1 MENPFEVIIER
12 LDRIENALNQ
22 ILNSDKNDNVPIK
35 DHLMNV
41 QEVADYLSLS
51 IATIYGKCHFNE
63 IPRIKKGKRLYF
75 LKSDID
81 SWLAESKQKTND
93 DIQKMALDYINKN
106 PLHRRR

>member
-22 ILNSDKNDNVPIK
+22 LLNGKKNDDVPIG
-35 DHLMNV
+35 DHLMNI
-41 QEVADYLSLS
+41 QDVAEYLSLS
-51 IATIYGKCHFNE
+51 VSTVYGKCHRND

-75 LKSDID
+75 LKNDID
-81 SWLAESKQKTND
+81 AWLAESKQKTND
-93 DIQKMALDYINKN
+93 DIEKMALDYIIKN